1 MLSQEKDS
9 TFIRGSTFSN
19 WKCERSNTLPFK
31 LHIESRP
38 HRAPG
43 MDEPRADLYLVEYF
57 LVAVLVTLRPQLG
70 MKALATSLYTAS
82 KGIRTTLGS
91 FAVHRR
97 QAQQA

>member
-1 MLSQEKDS
+1 
-9 TFIRGSTFSN
+9 
-19 WKCERSNTLPFK
+19 
-31 LHIESRP
+31 
-38 HRAPG
+38 

-97 QAQQA
+97 QAQQACPLSFSQDTPTPATSHMLHACPIGAVLRKSPHMYIRE